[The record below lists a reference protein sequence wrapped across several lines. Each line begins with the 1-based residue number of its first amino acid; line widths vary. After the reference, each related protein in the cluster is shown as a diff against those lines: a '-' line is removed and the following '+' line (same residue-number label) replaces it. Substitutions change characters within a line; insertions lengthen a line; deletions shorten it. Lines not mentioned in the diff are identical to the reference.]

1 VSVLY
6 LLLGLLGLLLGA
18 DMAVGGSLR
27 LARRWNWPSWV
38 AGMLLLALGTSLPEL
53 FVAFA
58 SAPAYP
64 NLALGTVFGSNA
76 VNVGGVLGLLLIFQ
90 NRRGLPLRETGKT
103 SLAILVVGSGLAFWA
118 FSQSATNQL
127 ASFGLVFLFVILLTA
142 TFWKGAKDSDEDPVS
157 AAPSG
162 LAVSLSLAL
171 GGFVLLAGTSKLFL
185 HGALGI
191 ADHLGW
197 GDGATGYIIAAL
209 GTSSPELFTSMK
221 AMNKGQPGAVF
232 GNIVG
237 SNAFNLLLVGGAIGF
252 LADAP
257 LLPDALH
264 IQLVINLVATLA
276 LIALILPPR
285 GDQGRRT
292 KLGILMG
299 FILLAAYLYSAWMVG
314 MA

>member
-27 LARRWNWPSWV
+27 LARRWNWPGWV

-53 FVAFA
+53 FIAFA

-90 NRRGLPLRETGKT
+90 NRRGLPLRETGRT
-103 SLAILVVGSGLAFWA
+103 PLAILVVGSGLAFWA
-118 FSQSATNQL
+118 FSQTTPNQV
-127 ASFGLVFLFVILLTA
+127 ASFSLLFLFIVLLVMTL
-142 TFWKGAKDSDEDPVS
+142 WKGAKSSDEDPVS
-157 AAPSG
+157 AAPGG

-171 GGFVLLAGTSKLFL
+171 GGFALLAGASELFL

-191 ADHLGW
+191 AENLGW
-197 GDGATGYIIAAL
+197 GEGVTGYIIAAL
-209 GTSSPELFTSMK
+209 GTSAPEFFTSMK
-221 AMNKGQPGAVF
+221 AIRKGQPGAVF

-257 LLPDALH
+257 FLPDALQ

-292 KLGILMG
+292 KLGIIMG
-299 FILLAAYLYSAWMVG
+299 FVLLAAYLYSAWIVG